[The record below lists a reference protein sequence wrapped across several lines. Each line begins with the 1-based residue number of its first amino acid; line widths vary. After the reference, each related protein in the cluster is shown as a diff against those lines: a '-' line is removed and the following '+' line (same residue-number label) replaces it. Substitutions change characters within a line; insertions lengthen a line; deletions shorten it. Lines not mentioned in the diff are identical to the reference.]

1 MDFTGDP
8 AEAVVTIGD
17 VGEGDDDEGDEEGVF
32 VSEGSGG
39 NGLLFD

>member
-17 VGEGDDDEGDEEGVF
+17 VGEGDDDDGDDGVF